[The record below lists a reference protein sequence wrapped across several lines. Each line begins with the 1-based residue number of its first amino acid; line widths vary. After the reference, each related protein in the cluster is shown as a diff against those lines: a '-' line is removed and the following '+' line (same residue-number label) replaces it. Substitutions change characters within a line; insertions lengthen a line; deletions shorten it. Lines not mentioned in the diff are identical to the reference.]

1 MIMRLR
7 LVLID
12 TLHAI
17 RSGFLIVDKLI
28 TRVRKMVN
36 LYHNLSLLDD
46 DESDRVP
53 LQYFNVD
60 KSDVA
65 RN

>member
-28 TRVRKMVN
+28 TRVCKMVN

-46 DESDRVP
+46 DESDRV
-53 LQYFNVD
+53 
-60 KSDVA
+60 
-65 RN
+65 